1 MHDTLFDR
9 RRFLKL
15 ATGLALAS
23 SSVAYATTGLEDG
36 RPIVLVQ
43 EHEDAEVARI
53 LAGRGMRVL
62 MTNPHADL
70 VALLDSQHIPE
81 AAFGATGRGAD
92 TVRAF
97 AARKPTRCVGL
108 VTEGATPQAFADAIT
123 ELVRR
128 AKWRT

>member
-23 SSVAYATTGLEDG
+23 SSAAYATTGREHG
-36 RPIVLVQ
+36 RPVVLVQ
-43 EHEDAEVARI
+43 EHDDAEVAQI

-62 MTNPHADL
+62 VANQHADL

-81 AAFGATGRGAD
+81 AVFGATGHGAA

-97 AARKPTRCVGL
+97 AALKPTRCVGI
-108 VTEGATPQAFADAIT
+108 VTERATPQAFADAIT